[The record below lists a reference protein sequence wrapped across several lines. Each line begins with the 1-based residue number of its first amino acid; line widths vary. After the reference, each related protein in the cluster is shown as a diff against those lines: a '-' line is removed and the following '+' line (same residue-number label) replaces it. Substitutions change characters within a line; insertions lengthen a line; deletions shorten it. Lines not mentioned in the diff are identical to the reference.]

1 MNECFEPRLARVLAE
16 MERQGIG
23 CMLITPSPDLKY
35 LSGCAVWPDER
46 LMTLVLA
53 PGHAPFMIANR
64 LYEQTLSQQPY
75 RDVCYWADRQDPFA
89 LLAEE
94 LQARKIDT
102 DVLAVDDALAAG
114 LLLPLLRRVPHGRVE
129 LASRVTAGLRLYK
142 DAQEILTMRTACA
155 KASEALR
162 RTMEKGRYWI
172 GHTETELADALCSE
186 MVRQGL
192 ERGSA
197 SVSSGVNSAE
207 PHHASTSQIIR
218 DNSCLWI
225 DFGAVYQNYNT
236 DMTRAFFFGTPDEE
250 YRRVYDVV
258 DRARKAGIA
267 AAQAGAPLHAVDDAA
282 RGVIEAAGYGACF
295 THRTG
300 HGIGIMN
307 HEGPAA
313 EAGEQ
318 TLIAPGMTFSVEPG
332 IYIPGR
338 FGIRVE
344 DQVLIGEDGKPQALH
359 DYPTDLT
366 VFD

>member
-197 SVSSGVNSAE
+197 SVSS
-207 PHHASTSQIIR
+207 
-218 DNSCLWI
+218 
-225 DFGAVYQNYNT
+225 
-236 DMTRAFFFGTPDEE
+236 
-250 YRRVYDVV
+250 
-258 DRARKAGIA
+258 
-267 AAQAGAPLHAVDDAA
+267 
-282 RGVIEAAGYGACF
+282 
-295 THRTG
+295 
-300 HGIGIMN
+300 
-307 HEGPAA
+307 
-313 EAGEQ
+313 
-318 TLIAPGMTFSVEPG
+318 
-332 IYIPGR
+332 
-338 FGIRVE
+338 
-344 DQVLIGEDGKPQALH
+344 
-359 DYPTDLT
+359 
-366 VFD
+366 